1 MKPVRTWRR
10 LSTAALTLATLAAML
25 YTIGAPTPTAADMR
39 IRILLTLATLATLV
53 FTIGAP
59 YTHGG

>member
-25 YTIGAPTPTAADMR
+25 YTIGAPH
-39 IRILLTLATLATLV
+39 
-53 FTIGAP
+53 
-59 YTHGG
+59 THGG

>member
-1 MKPVRTWRR
+1 
-10 LSTAALTLATLAAML
+10 
-25 YTIGAPTPTAADMR
+25 MR

>member
-1 MKPVRTWRR
+1 
-10 LSTAALTLATLAAML
+10 
-25 YTIGAPTPTAADMR
+25 MR
-39 IRILLTLATLATLV
+39 IRILATLATLATLV

>member
-1 MKPVRTWRR
+1 
-10 LSTAALTLATLAAML
+10 
-25 YTIGAPTPTAADMR
+25 MR
-39 IRILLTLATLATLV
+39 IRILLTLATLATLATLV